1 MIVLHNKGLKV
12 AVAALLVAIAAAESV
27 CTQPA
32 DARRR
37 RGGSS
42 RSSSK
47 GAKPPAAVAKPGAPI
62 TTKTAGGRVSTRWYV
77 TSNGKGS
84 SSSNSSSLKSNLE
97 NEREA
102 VDRKRAEIHARIA
115 SARQKEKLAY
125 AQLNVIKHQLHATEG
140 TLKNNQK
147 KLNNTVDQIHK
158 TESVITQTQ
167 TAEMN
172 HEQLAGSRLREIYEG
187 HRLSFLEMAFQVD
200 SLENLLDRMYYQERI
215 AAIDKA
221 LIDQLRARKQALQD
235 NKERLA
241 SEKNKLGDIVSEIA
255 KKAMEI
261 ARLKGSQEEVAERL
275 KSQRALFEQAERD
288 LAIQSKS
295 LEKQILAME
304 TSQNSASSK
313 PMQKGT
319 GTMAMPLRA
328 KVTSPFGWRTHPIFR
343 RKKFHTGID
352 LAGPMR
358 SPIRASDSGH
368 VLFTGWYGGYGKVV
382 IVSHGNNMST
392 LYAHLSSFAVSKG
405 QNISKGDIVGYE
417 GTTGFA
423 TGPHLHFE
431 VRVEGKPHNPLNYV
445 N

>member
-12 AVAALLVAIAAAESV
+12 AVATLLVAIATADSCV
-27 CTQPA
+27 QPA

-37 RGGSS
+37 RGGAS
-42 RSSSK
+42 RSSRA
-47 GAKPPAAVAKPGAPI
+47 AKPHVSTSKPGAPI

-77 TSNGKGS
+77 SGSGKGG
-84 SSSNSSSLKSNLE
+84 SSSNSPSLKTNLE
-97 NEREA
+97 SEREA
-102 VDRKRAEIHARIA
+102 VDKKRAEIHARIA

-125 AQLNVIKHQLHATEG
+125 AQLNVITHQLHATEG
-140 TLKNNQK
+140 TLKNKQK
-147 KLNNTVDQIHK
+147 KLNNTVDQIQK

-221 LIDQLRARKQALQD
+221 LIDQLRARKQALQN
-235 NKERLA
+235 NKDRLA

-255 KKAMEI
+255 KRAMEI
-261 ARLKGSQEEVAERL
+261 ARLRGSQEEVAERL

-304 TSQNSASSK
+304 TSQNNASSK

-319 GTMAMPLRA
+319 GAMAMPLRA

-358 SPIRASDSGH
+358 SPIRASDSGC

-392 LYAHLSSFAVSKG
+392 LYAHMSSFAVSKG

-417 GTTGFA
+417 GATGFA

-431 VRVEGKPHNPLNYV
+431 VRVEGKPHNPLNFV

>member
-1 MIVLHNKGLKV
+1 MNVPHNKLLKV
-12 AVAALLVAIAAAESV
+12 VVATLLFALLVGDSMLPAE
-27 CTQPA
+27 
-32 DARRR
+32 ARRR
-37 RGGSS
+37 S
-42 RSSSK
+42 RSSRHAAK
-47 GAKPPAAVAKPGAPI
+47 AAPKPAAAAKPIPGQPI
-62 TTKTAGGRVSTRWYV
+62 TTRDSKGRVTTRFFV
-77 TSNGKGS
+77 TSGGKS
-84 SSSNSSSLKSNLE
+84 SSSTSSLAKDDLE
-97 NEREA
+97 SEREA
-102 VDRKRAEIHARIA
+102 IDRKRAEIHARIA
-115 SARQKEKLAY
+115 GARKKEKLAY
-125 AQLNVIKHQLHATEG
+125 AQLHQITSQLHATEG
-140 TLKNNQK
+140 VLQHKKK
-147 KLNNTVDQIHK
+147 KLDITVNQIHQ
-158 TESVITQTQ
+158 TESTISQTQ
-167 TAEMN
+167 TAELT

-200 SLENLLDRMYYQERI
+200 KLETLLDRVYYQERI
-215 AAIDKA
+215 AALDHA
-221 LIDQLRARKQALQD
+221 LIDQLRKKKQALQD
-235 NKERLA
+235 NKNRLD

-255 KKAMEI
+255 RKAMEI
-261 ARLKGSQEEVAERL
+261 AKLRVDQQQVAEKL
-275 KSQRALFEQAERD
+275 KTQRAFFEQAERE

-304 TSQNSASSK
+304 TKSVSGSSK

-352 LAGPMR
+352 LAGPVR

-382 IVSHGNNMST
+382 IVSHGNNFST

-405 QNISKGDIVGYE
+405 ANISKGDIVGYE
-417 GTTGFA
+417 GATGFA

-431 VRVEGKPHNPLNYV
+431 VRVEGKPHNPLNFV

>member
-12 AVAALLVAIAAAESV
+12 AVATLLVAIAAADCLCV
-27 CTQPA
+27 QPA

-42 RSSSK
+42 RSSKASK
-47 GAKPPAAVAKPGAPI
+47 PQEAAPKPGAPI

-77 TSNGKGS
+77 TGGGKGS
-84 SSSNSSSLKSNLE
+84 SSPNSTAMKNNLE

-102 VDRKRAEIHARIA
+102 VDKKRAEIHARIA

-125 AQLNVIKHQLHATEG
+125 AQLNVITNQLHQTEG
-140 TLKNNQK
+140 TLRNKKQK
-147 KLNNTVDQIHK
+147 LDVTVDQINK
-158 TESVITQTQ
+158 TENVITQTQ
-167 TAEMN
+167 TAEQN
-172 HEQLAGSRLREIYEG
+172 HEELAGARLREIYEG

-200 SLENLLDRMYYQERI
+200 SLERMLDRMYYQERI

-221 LIDQLRARKQALQD
+221 LIDQLRAKKQALQD
-235 NKERLA
+235 NKDRLA

-255 KKAMEI
+255 RKAMEI
-261 ARLKGSQEEVAERL
+261 ARLKGSQEEVAEKL
-275 KSQRALFEQAERD
+275 KRERALFEQAERD

-304 TSQNSASSK
+304 TSSHQASNK

-343 RKKFHTGID
+343 RKKFHTGVD
-352 LAGPMR
+352 LAGPIR

-382 IVSHGNNMST
+382 IVSHGNTMST

-405 QNISKGDIVGYE
+405 QNVSKGDVIGYE
-417 GTTGFA
+417 GTTGFS